1 MELFYVVANIY
12 ILEHYATLQNQS
24 MCNLSLFAPK
34 YLVEYEEEKNT
45 VGKTYVMWQHHHG
58 FVANQGQ
65 IYNKVL
71 LVLWPWEPV
80 NIPEFHFPY

>member
-1 MELFYVVANIY
+1 
-12 ILEHYATLQNQS
+12 
-24 MCNLSLFAPK
+24 
-34 YLVEYEEEKNT
+34 
-45 VGKTYVMWQHHHG
+45 MWQHHHG